1 MEDMVR
7 KIRVAVQA
15 RHSPEFLI
23 IARTDA
29 RTAHGLDEALRRAQ
43 AYSDA
48 GADILFV
55 ESPESV
61 DEMRRITATLNKPL
75 LANMVEGGRTPVLS
89 PQELQAIGYRLAI
102 FPVSALLAAAQAMQA
117 TYAHLKDL
125 AAAPDAASD
134 GAGPGASS
142 LAGAGVGLIEAPAL
156 MPFSEMTQLMG
167 FEAVWDFERRH
178 AHD

>member
-1 MEDMVR
+1 
-7 KIRVAVQA
+7 
-15 RHSPEFLI
+15 
-23 IARTDA
+23 
-29 RTAHGLDEALRRAQ
+29 
-43 AYSDA
+43 
-48 GADILFV
+48 
-55 ESPESV
+55 
-61 DEMRRITATLNKPL
+61 
-75 LANMVEGGRTPVLS
+75 MVEGGRTPVLS

-117 TYAHLKDL
+117 TYARLKDL